1 MADEQPKNG
10 KELDSRFYIAV
21 WILAC
26 SGIGVVLLSGLVII
40 SAWNS
45 TKIQEVAQIVF
56 SAVLPLL
63 ATWVGTV
70 LAYYYSKENF
80 ESANRNVREMVNKMT
95 SMEKLQ
101 SVSVSKALIPIKDM
115 VCFRLSVQ
123 KPDEGKVFLKL
134 DLLGLLEDKN
144 RNRLPILDQNDK
156 PKYVIHRSLIDRFLT
171 EKMLTSAAP
180 AAPAAPVDHT
190 KLTLKDMIES
200 SSEEVKKFLRVSFAT
215 VRETD
220 TLADAKREMDREKGR
235 LDVLVT
241 RDGTANSPVVGWIT
255 NQIINDHAT
264 V

>member
-1 MADEQPKNG
+1 MAENESTQENFKNP
-10 KELDSRFYIAV
+10 RFWIA
-21 WILAC
+21 I
-26 SGIGVVLLSGLVII
+26 SVLLISII
-40 SAWNS
+40 GIIAIA
-45 TKIQEVAQIVF
+45 TIVLLAAKETTFLETAKTVF
-56 SAVLPLL
+56 SSILPLL

-70 LAYYYSKENF
+70 LAYYFSKDNF

-171 EKMLTSAAP
+171 EKMFTSAAP
-180 AAPAAPVDHT
+180 PATPAAPVDPT
-190 KLTLKDMIES
+190 KLTLKDMIDS

-215 VRETD
+215 VKETD